1 MIVDTPLTNSA
12 RIIVE
17 LLRVLYARATWSSTP
32 MSLEEIRK
40 VTPVLPCVRSHVSVL
55 ICKML
60 DQCMGSDFQTGQD
73 HDPQDGW
80 RRLTTLVSEI
90 LPNVIPEHGYPK
102 GIGSTTEGLGIE
114 IPDEIPKNTKL
125 SFHDC
130 LMKTTGFEV
139 STLWVNT

>member
-1 MIVDTPLTNSA
+1 M
-12 RIIVE
+12 
-17 LLRVLYARATWSSTP
+17 
-32 MSLEEIRK
+32 
-40 VTPVLPCVRSHVSVL
+40 
-55 ICKML
+55 ML

-73 HDPQDGW
+73 QDPQDGW

-90 LPNVIPEHGYPK
+90 LPNVIPERGYPK

-139 STLWVNT
+139 STLWVNTYFAPWDSETISNTSCSICSS